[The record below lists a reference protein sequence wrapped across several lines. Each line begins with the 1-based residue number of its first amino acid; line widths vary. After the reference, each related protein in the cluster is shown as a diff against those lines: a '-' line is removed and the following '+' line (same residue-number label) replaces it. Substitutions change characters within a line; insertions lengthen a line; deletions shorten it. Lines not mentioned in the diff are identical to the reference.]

1 MPLNCQVHIKLSL
14 NGEPESNTGKN
25 IKFLGIWNYS
35 NSQTL
40 NLKYKYGSRKNQV
53 LQEKLQPSKKTVL
66 RTKLRENFLK
76 KKTNVQNCRKKLTLQ
91 KKTIKNFLMN
101 FNLINSNFFK
111 WEGWSDCPSHRTGTT
126 MGGRES
132 YSSIWRKRKSNRPR
146 T

>member
-1 MPLNCQVHIKLSL
+1 MENQNLIQ
-14 NGEPESNTGKN
+14 EKN

-101 FNLINSNFFK
+101 FDKFK
-111 WEGWSDCPSHRTGTT
+111 LF
-126 MGGRES
+126 
-132 YSSIWRKRKSNRPR
+132 
-146 T
+146 

>member
-1 MPLNCQVHIKLSL
+1 MENQNLIQ
-14 NGEPESNTGKN
+14 EKN

-126 MGGRES
+126 MSWRES